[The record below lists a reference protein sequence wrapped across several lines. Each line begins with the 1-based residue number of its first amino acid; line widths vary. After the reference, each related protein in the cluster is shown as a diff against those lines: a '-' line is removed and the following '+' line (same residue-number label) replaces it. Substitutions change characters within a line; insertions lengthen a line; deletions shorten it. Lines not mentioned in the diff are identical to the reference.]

1 MSGTG
6 WTFNASNGTVTR
18 TDSLAPGESY
28 PPITVSVAIAE
39 DAFATLTNAASVA
52 GSGDVDTSDN
62 AAQLVVNID
71 PKQTS
76 SIAAWRQ
83 IHFGS
88 SADSGQGADT
98 NVITVDG
105 LPNLMKYAFGLDPNA
120 EASAVDQPRVSGSM
134 PFTISF
140 RRARDAGDVTILV
153 QGSDSVSGDWT
164 NIWTSAANPF
174 GGGTNEHETI
184 SVTDPVATDDVSVG
198 RFLRID
204 VTRP

>member
-1 MSGTG
+1 
-6 WTFNASNGTVTR
+6 
-18 TDSLAPGESY
+18 
-28 PPITVSVAIAE
+28 
-39 DAFATLTNAASVA
+39 VA
-52 GSGDVDTSDN
+52 GGGDVDTSDN

-71 PKQTS
+71 SKQTS
-76 SIAAWRQ
+76 SIATWRQ

-98 NVITVDG
+98 NAITVDG

-153 QGSDSVSGDWT
+153 QGSDSVSGGWT

-174 GGGTNEHETI
+174 GGGTNEHEMI